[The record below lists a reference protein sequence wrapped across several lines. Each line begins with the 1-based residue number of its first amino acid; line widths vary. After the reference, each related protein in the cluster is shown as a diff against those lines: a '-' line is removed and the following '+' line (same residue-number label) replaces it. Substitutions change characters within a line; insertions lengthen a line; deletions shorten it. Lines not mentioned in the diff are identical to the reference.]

1 MVQGPIKMNV
11 SHATGEVQVT
21 LTGDSHQRRKKL
33 RELYRTYRYVQMK
46 LYGGFFVKNTYIC
59 WN

>member
-1 MVQGPIKMNV
+1 MVQGLIKMSV

-21 LTGDSHQRRKKL
+21 LKGDSQQRRKQL
-33 RELYRTYRYVQMK
+33 RELYRTYKYVQMK
-46 LYGGFFVKNTYIC
+46 FSFGYWLKNTYIC